1 MRKQIKIICLTR
13 MGYRVGTM
21 MLNTDDQSALLDA
34 KELFKKHKDIIKKL
48 YPTAVKIKIAN

>member
-1 MRKQIKIICLTR
+1 